1 MVSLSKIENAEE
13 GSIYGE
19 NKLLELLYL
28 WHLQGIQVE
37 MSRRVG

>member
-1 MVSLSKIENAEE
+1 MSLSKIENSGE
-13 GSIYGE
+13 GSLYGE
-19 NKLLELLYL
+19 NKILELLYL